1 MSISTAELIR
11 QALDLDEKDRAT
23 LAGLLISS
31 LEAEPDEGLEDA
43 WRAEVARRVS
53 ELDAG
58 SVKAI
63 SWHEL
68 KDKLLKRI
76 DGR

>member
-1 MSISTAELIR
+1 MSTSTSELFKK
-11 QALDLDEKDRAT
+11 ALDLEEKDRAA

-31 LEAEPDEGLEDA
+31 LEAEPDEGLEEA
-43 WRAEVARRVS
+43 WRAEIESRVS

-58 SVKAI
+58 SVEAV
-63 SWHEL
+63 SWDEL

-76 DGR
+76 DGQ